1 MGKSMKSGV
10 DICEVMSKSN
20 QVVGK
25 TAPKTS
31 NYLVDDLSMD
41 NFYKLIEQ
49 YKLHLLFLKDNDL
62 CLDKKR
68 DNIVGK
74 IEGVFETISERT
86 NNSGKASK

>member
-1 MGKSMKSGV
+1 MKSGV

-49 YKLHLLFLKDNDL
+49 YKLHLLLLKDNDL

-74 IEGVFETISERT
+74 IKGVFETISERT
-86 NNSGKASK
+86 NESGEKPVSK